1 MSLYRVTPANL
12 IVTDFFGSIE
22 MAPKYFRFRQANA
35 VDKGRNST
43 AIYGDLEYDVT
54 EKCC

>member
-1 MSLYRVTPANL
+1 MKWLP
-12 IVTDFFGSIE
+12 SISG
-22 MAPKYFRFRQANA
+22 FRPA

-54 EKCC
+54 EKWL

>member
-1 MSLYRVTPANL
+1 MALSISGFSPAN
-12 IVTDFFGSIE
+12 T
-22 MAPKYFRFRQANA
+22 

-54 EKCC
+54 EKWL